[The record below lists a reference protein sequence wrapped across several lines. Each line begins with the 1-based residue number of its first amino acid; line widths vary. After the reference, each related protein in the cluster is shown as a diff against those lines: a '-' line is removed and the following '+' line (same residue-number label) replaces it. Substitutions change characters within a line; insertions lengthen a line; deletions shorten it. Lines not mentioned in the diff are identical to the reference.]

1 VHKREDAA
9 FLLRP
14 RRARYLRPVSDW
26 IQEILGTADEH
37 YRLAEY
43 AKAQAYYEKLVQHE
57 VRFADVFNRLGTI
70 YHLTGQFRQAR
81 WCFEQALEVNPGYVE
96 ASLNLT
102 VTCNEMGEYGVGL
115 RSLRLAQS
123 GEKQSNDSF
132 RRGKLASAH
141 RDLARAYL
149 ELDRPEDAIHE
160 LERALRLCPTFHDI
174 RLQLVDLYRRR
185 GESERAR
192 GELSLILQFQPD
204 HYDAKALLGL
214 MECETG
220 DQQRGIRLLR
230 AVLSERPRH
239 GLARLYLRHA
249 EQAYGSIS

>member
-1 VHKREDAA
+1 M
-9 FLLRP
+9 
-14 RRARYLRPVSDW
+14 SDW
-26 IQEILGTADEH
+26 IQDILGTADEH

-43 AKAQAYYEKLVQHE
+43 AKAQPYYEKLVQHE

-70 YHLTGQFRQAR
+70 YHLSGELKQAR

-102 VTCNEMGEYGVGL
+102 VTCNELGEYGTGL
-115 RSLRLAQS
+115 NTLQLAQS
-123 GEKQSNDSF
+123 AEQASNDSF

-160 LERALRLCPTFHDI
+160 LQRALRLCPTFHDI
-174 RLQLVDLYRRR
+174 RLQLVDLLRRR

-204 HYDAKALLGL
+204 HHDAKALLGL
-214 MECETG
+214 LECETG
-220 DQQRGIRLLR
+220 DRQRGIRLLR
-230 AVLSERPRH
+230 AVLEERPRH
-239 GLARLYLRHA
+239 GLARVYLRHA
-249 EQAYGSIS
+249 EQAYDSVS